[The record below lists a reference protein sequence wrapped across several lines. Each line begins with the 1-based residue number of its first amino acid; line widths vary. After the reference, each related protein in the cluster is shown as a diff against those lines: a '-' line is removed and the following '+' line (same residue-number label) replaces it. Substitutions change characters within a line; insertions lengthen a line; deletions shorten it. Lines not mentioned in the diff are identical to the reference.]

1 MNSKKIKQVILQNF
15 EEEKSCF
22 NELAVK
28 LSKQKKAIEDQNEER
43 VLQIIEEK
51 SVLMEKFKKLEDE
64 VETHLELLSQEDIED
79 LAKEGKVLKESL
91 ERQLKSIIRL
101 EEDCSEKLSFKMRSV
116 EKKILGLQRGKKI
129 GEGYGRYPKIKSLIS
144 KKI

>member
-1 MNSKKIKQVILQNF
+1 MNSKKIKQVILQNL

-28 LSKQKKAIEDQNEER
+28 LSEQKKAIEDQSEER
-43 VLQIIEEK
+43 VLRVIEEK
-51 SVLMEKFKKLEDE
+51 SALLEKFKKLENE
-64 VETHLELLSQEDIED
+64 VETHLKLLSPEDIED

-101 EEDCSEKLSFKMRSV
+101 EEDCSDKLGFKMRSV

-129 GEGYGRYPKIKSLIS
+129 GEGYGRYPKIKPLIS

>member
-1 MNSKKIKQVILQNF
+1 MNSKKIKQVILQNL

-64 VETHLELLSQEDIED
+64 VEAHLELLSPEDIED

-101 EEDCSEKLSFKMRSV
+101 EEDCSDKLGFKMRSV

-129 GEGYGRYPKIKSLIS
+129 GEGYGRYPKIKPLIS

>member
-1 MNSKKIKQVILQNF
+1 MNSKKIKQVILQNL
-15 EEEKSCF
+15 EDERSCF
-22 NELAVK
+22 NELVVK
-28 LSKQKKAIEDQNEER
+28 LSKQKKAIEDQSEER

-51 SVLMEKFKKLEDE
+51 SVLMENFKKLEGE
-64 VETHLELLSQEDIED
+64 VETHLKLLSQEDIED
-79 LAKEGKVLKESL
+79 LAKEGKVLQESL

-101 EEDCSEKLSFKMRSV
+101 EEDCSEELGFKMRSI

-129 GEGYGRYPKIKSLIS
+129 GEGYGRHPKIKSLIS

>member
-1 MNSKKIKQVILQNF
+1 MNSKKIKQVILQSL

-28 LSKQKKAIEDQNEER
+28 LSKQKKAIEDQSEER

-51 SVLMEKFKKLEDE
+51 SVLMENFKKLEGE
-64 VETHLELLSQEDIED
+64 VETHLKLLSQEDIED
-79 LAKEGKVLKESL
+79 LAKEGKVLQESL

-101 EEDCSEKLSFKMRSV
+101 EEDCSEELGFKMQSV

-129 GEGYGRYPKIKSLIS
+129 GEGYGKHPKIKPLIS

>member
-1 MNSKKIKQVILQNF
+1 MNSKKIKQVILQNL
-15 EEEKSCF
+15 EDERSCF
-22 NELAVK
+22 NELVVK
-28 LSKQKKAIEDQNEER
+28 LSKQKKAIEDQSEER

-51 SVLMEKFKKLEDE
+51 SVLMENFKKLEGE
-64 VETHLELLSQEDIED
+64 VETHLKLLSQEDIED

-129 GEGYGRYPKIKSLIS
+129 GEGYGRYPNIKSLIS